1 MKIGIKL
8 PSFARLWKSKNREKF
23 FFVSP
28 SPTAYLSMVLVRQEN
43 KNYGKPNKKIK
54 QSIRSIP
61 EGLNW
66 GLTEDD
72 LP

>member
-1 MKIGIKL
+1 MKIGTKL

-28 SPTAYLSMVLVRQEN
+28 SPTAYLSMVLVRQEQ
-43 KNYGKPNKKIK
+43 KNYTKKKVK
-54 QSIRSIP
+54 QSLKSIP
-61 EGLNW
+61 EGLIW

>member
-1 MKIGIKL
+1 M

-28 SPTAYLSMVLVRQEN
+28 SPTAYLSMVLIRNEQ
-43 KNYGKPNKKIK
+43 KKYPYKKVK
-54 QSIRSIP
+54 QSFKSIP
-61 EGLNW
+61 EGLIW

>member
-28 SPTAYLSMVLVRQEN
+28 SPTAYLSMVLVRQES
-43 KNYGKPNKKIK
+43 KKYPYK
-54 QSIRSIP
+54 KVRQTLKSIP